1 MLDWPKNQVTQHKQN
16 TTMENLVK
24 ERIKNKNKKRLG
36 CE

>member
-16 TTMENLVK
+16 TTVENLVK
-24 ERIKNKNKKRLG
+24 ERIKKNKKRLG